1 MDTNRFVI
9 YLHEIHSQCLFT
21 RAAFTIFNRALEQKE
36 ANGALFAGQA
46 ALTSAAQVAS
56 LLWPARARARRR
68 GEVLRE
74 KLGLPER
81 HALADR
87 RFVELWDHA
96 DGKFD
101 EWVKKTHGQQVL
113 FDFVGP
119 ARALNIPDL
128 KDEGIYR
135 LYDTETKIF
144 VFRGVGYNMQ
154 NLAQAIEE
162 IGKRAETLLKQIFPG
177 RYDETARKVVEAGT
191 PAGLDETAVSGAE
204 VPQEVAEAAN
214 VPAAAAPAIAA
225 NEAGGEE
232 FAGLEELPGADDI
245 AEAAIAEAI
254 PSPLDEPAKEEKT
267 DGGK

>member
-21 RAAFTIFNRALEQKE
+21 RAALAIFNQALEQKE

-46 ALTSAAQVAS
+46 ALTSASQVAS
-56 LLWPARARARRR
+56 LLWPPRARARRR
-68 GEVLRE
+68 GEILRE

-81 HALADR
+81 HALGDR

-96 DGKFD
+96 DEKFD

-119 ARALNIPDL
+119 AQALNIPDL

-135 LYDTETKIF
+135 LYDTRTKIF

-154 NLAQAIEE
+154 NLARAIEE
-162 IGKRAETLLKQIFPG
+162 IGRRAQTLLRQIFPG
-177 RYDETARKVVEAGT
+177 RYEEEARKVVDPEA
-191 PAGLDETAVSGAE
+191 PAGLNEEAVRSAE
-204 VPQEVAEAAN
+204 VPQEVADAT
-214 VPAAAAPAIAA
+214 PAPALAA
-225 NEAGGEE
+225 NEAGGGDLS
-232 FAGLEELPGADDI
+232 GLEELPGSDDI
-245 AEAAIAEAI
+245 ADAAIAEAM
-254 PSPLDEPAKEEKT
+254 PSPLDDAANE
-267 DGGK
+267 DGGKDDTAGR